1 VEVAHSHVR
10 RRLGPWLRWGVFALA
25 VLLIAWAV
33 ASQWSA
39 VADAAAAVGPWPV
52 VGATALAAVA
62 LAANA
67 LSWRAVMASVGLT
80 APWGEAAGVFLV
92 SQAGKYVPG
101 AVWPVLA
108 QAEFARAHGMSR
120 ARAMTGSLVAMAVG
134 VAMAGIVGAVGLVAF
149 SPGALAAYWWALVLA
164 AALAVMLTP
173 PVLSRLLAIALRVL
187 RRDAEPPEISGRALA
202 FAAAW
207 SVVNWVALGAHAWLL
222 LRALGGSDASLGL
235 AMGAF
240 ALAWL
245 VGFVVVFAPAGVG
258 PREAALV
265 ALLATAVS
273 APQALALALL
283 SRFAMT
289 LADAT
294 GLGVGAAVRRW
305 RPGTQGRTDSP

>member
-1 VEVAHSHVR
+1 MSQ
-10 RRLGPWLRWGVFALA
+10 RLGPWLRWGVFAVA
-25 VLLIAWAV
+25 VALIAWAV

-39 VADAAAAVGPWPV
+39 VAEAATAVGPWPV
-52 VGATALAAVA
+52 AGATALALVA

-67 LSWRAVMASVGLT
+67 LSWRAVMASVGLA

-108 QAEFARAHGMSR
+108 QAEFARAHGVSR

-134 VAMAGIVGAVGLVAF
+134 VAMAGMVGAVGLVAF

-164 AALAVMLTP
+164 AALAITLTP
-173 PVLSRLLAIALRVL
+173 PVLRRLLAVALKVL
-187 RRDAEPPEISGRALA
+187 RRDAEPPAISGSALA
-202 FAAAW
+202 LAAAW
-207 SVVNWVALGAHAWLL
+207 SAVNWVALGAHAWLL

-305 RPGTQGRTDSP
+305 RPGKPGRTDSP